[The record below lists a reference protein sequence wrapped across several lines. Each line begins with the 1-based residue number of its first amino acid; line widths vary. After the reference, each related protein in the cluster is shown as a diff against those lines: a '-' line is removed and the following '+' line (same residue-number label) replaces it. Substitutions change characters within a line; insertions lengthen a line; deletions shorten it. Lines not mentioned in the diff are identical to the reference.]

1 MSRSLS
7 RRSFALGSVATLFG
21 SVAASSSSLYLT
33 AAKEGDLASLG
44 LPTLDITMTEAGFEG
59 MPETVEAGR
68 YLVSVAVLEGLP
80 EGGGADFV
88 SPPAGM
94 STQEWLEQ
102 LGLFGGGGP
111 PEASPEGMGMEEAP
125 PVVGSPE
132 AGAEG
137 GGPPEEEFMVPAF
150 VYQSHWA
157 GGAVGPG
164 GTTAQS
170 VIDLVEGEWILL
182 PDDPFGAQAPT
193 TFMVTGGF
201 PADVTEPEA
210 DITVTFIDFA
220 ISVDGNLTAGDHT
233 LLLQNNGA
241 QPHFLVL
248 VSGPDTMTNEGLGQV
263 FEGFMSGEMTPE
275 AMPFN
280 PEELQD
286 VMSTAAQSIDTM
298 QWVTATLEAGTYGAL
313 CFFPT
318 AGEGLPHAL
327 HGMHTVFTVE

>member
-7 RRSFALGSVATLFG
+7 RRSFTLGSVATIFG
-21 SVAASSSSLYLT
+21 GVAASSSAIHLV

-44 LPTLDITMTEAGFEG
+44 LPTLDLTMTETGFEG

-94 STQEWLEQ
+94 TTQEWLDQ
-102 LGLFGGGGP
+102 LGLFGGGGA

-125 PVVGSPE
+125 GSPE
-132 AGAEG
+132 AGAEDG
-137 GGPPEEEFMVPAF
+137 EESVEFLVPSF

-170 VIDLVEGEWILL
+170 VIDLVEGDWILL
-182 PDDPFGAQAPT
+182 ADDPFGSQAPVPFT
-193 TFMVTGGF
+193 VTGDF
-201 PADVTEPEA
+201 PMDVTEPDA

-220 ISVDGNLTAGDHT
+220 ISVEGNLTAGDHT

-248 VSGPDTMTNEGLGQV
+248 VSGPDTMTDEGLEQV
-263 FEGFMSGEMTPE
+263 FSAFMSGEMTPE

-286 VMSTAAQSIDTM
+286 VMSSAAQSIDTR

-327 HGMHTVFTVE
+327 HGMHTVFNIE